1 MMCENAI
8 EATGLCRRFGE
19 HLVLDGVDLNVPA
32 GQVFALLG
40 PNGAGKTTTV
50 RILATLLN
58 PSCGQARV
66 AGFDVV
72 RERRQVR
79 RRISLTG
86 QYAALDEMQ
95 TGRENLV
102 MIGRLHQLDRRAARS
117 RAAEMLERFD
127 LVAAADR
134 QVRTYS
140 GGMRRRLDIAAG
152 LIGSPTVVFLDEPTT
167 GLDPRSRQTMWE
179 VIRGLAASGVAVLL
193 TTQYLDE
200 ADALAARIAVIDHGR
215 VVAEGSARELKRR
228 VAGERLE
235 LELADVDAFDELMR
249 AVDDRATRSERTSL
263 GISIP
268 VQGGAWEVRALLDR
282 LDPDRER
289 IVRFSLREASLDD
302 VFMTLTGQQPQAPE
316 SEVAHA

>member
-1 MMCENAI
+1 MYENAI
-8 EATGLCRRFGE
+8 EAAGLCRRFGE
-19 HLVLDGVDLNVPA
+19 HLVLDGVDLIVPA

-58 PSCGQARV
+58 PSGGRARV

-72 RERRQVR
+72 HQRREVR

-102 MIGRLHQLDRRAARS
+102 MTGRLRYLDRRAARR
-117 RAAEMLERFD
+117 RAAEMLEHFD

-134 QVRTYS
+134 RVRTYS

-152 LIGSPTVVFLDEPTT
+152 LIGDPTVVFLDEPTT
-167 GLDPRSRQTMWE
+167 GLDPRSRQTVWE
-179 VIRGLAASGVAVLL
+179 AIKDLAATGVAVLL
-193 TTQYLDE
+193 TTQYLEE
-200 ADALAARIAVIDHGR
+200 ADALAARIAMIDHGR
-215 VVAEGSARELKRR
+215 LVAEGSARELKRR

-235 LELADVDAFDELMR
+235 LEVTDAVAFDELTGAIDGR
-249 AVDDRATRSERTSL
+249 AMRSERSSL
-263 GISIP
+263 SISIP
-268 VQGGAWEVRALLDR
+268 VQGGAPEVRALLDR
-282 LDPDRER
+282 LDPERER
-289 IVRFSLREASLDD
+289 IARFSLRETSLDD
-302 VFMTLTGQQPQAPE
+302 VFMTLTGNDPQASE
-316 SEVAHA
+316 REVAHV